1 MDTDIMDLDLDLG
14 LRKKKKKQG
23 KSEAKPAAVEDYDYV
38 ALVRRVFALLQQ
50 NNKALLD
57 RPEKVHLMAPDVM
70 REGRKTV
77 VANFVAMCDQIGRN
91 REHVMAFIL
100 KELRVPGS
108 LDGTHRLVLRGRFVA
123 GGIEKVLRAYITA
136 YVMCKECKSLDT
148 MMFKGNLSC
157 NLCQS
162 SVFIGR

>member
-1 MDTDIMDLDLDLG
+1 MDDCDIDLG
-14 LRKKKKKQG
+14 LLALKKKKK
-23 KSEAKPAAVEDYDYV
+23 KKITSELQKVEEGDYTY
-38 ALVRRVFALLQQ
+38 AMLVSRVFASLRQ
-50 NNKALLD
+50 NNTALLD
-57 RPEKVHLMAPDVM
+57 RPEKVHLIAPDVM

-77 VANFVAMCDQIGRN
+77 VANFVAMCEQIGRP

-157 NLCQS
+157 NLCHS
-162 SVFIGR
+162 SVFIGK